1 MSAATTLL
9 PLRVPE
15 LGPYLGKV
23 VSGTGRTP
31 GGIRLDAVRLRLA
44 TRLFASAGEARRL
57 AARDERKAAVAAIGR
72 SVWLEAWEDAVAGT
86 ATLLAER
93 VAVQLE
99 AECRAAR
106 LPRRYRRR
114 LLPGSDDRRALA
126 ARIGSAG
133 AVLVPAADEIERCA
147 GAAVEATGLTPGNVA
162 TWQDALRAAGRR
174 LEAAWLGLE
183 DAVEREAARWQ
194 LVADEVA
201 RWKRPLW
208 PVMAVGAAVTA
219 AAAWLGLVLGGYVPA
234 PAWLTAV
241 WTGVT
246 GR

>member
-1 MSAATTLL
+1 
-9 PLRVPE
+9 
-15 LGPYLGKV
+15 
-23 VSGTGRTP
+23 VS
-31 GGIRLDAVRLRLA
+31 
-44 TRLFASAGEARRL
+44 
-57 AARDERKAAVAAIGR
+57 
-72 SVWLEAWEDAVAGT
+72 
-86 ATLLAER
+86 
-93 VAVQLE
+93 
-99 AECRAAR
+99 
-106 LPRRYRRR
+106 
-114 LLPGSDDRRALA
+114 
-126 ARIGSAG
+126 
-133 AVLVPAADEIERCA
+133 AADEIERCA